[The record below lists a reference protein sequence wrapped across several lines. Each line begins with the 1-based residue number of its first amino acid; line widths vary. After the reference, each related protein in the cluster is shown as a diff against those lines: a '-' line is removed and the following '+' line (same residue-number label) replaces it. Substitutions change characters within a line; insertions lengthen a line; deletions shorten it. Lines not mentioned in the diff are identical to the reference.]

1 MESTLHALGG
11 ILLRATPTFFLVFLL
26 TFYLK
31 KVFFQP
37 LEKVLQQR
45 YEATEGSRKLA
56 EQTVERASAKAA
68 EYEAAMRTARAEIY
82 KAREQSFKELQERR
96 AADTAG
102 GRRRGSA
109 LASWRGR
116 PKLPSPPTWKWPRSR
131 WPPMWGPLPAR
142 SPIPFSGRAP
152 H

>member
-96 AADTAG
+96 AADTAAARERAG
-102 GRRRGSA
+102 ELAREAKASLAADVEVAKVA
-109 LASWRGR
+109 LAADVGSLADRIADSILGR
-116 PKLPSPPTWKWPRSR
+116 T
-131 WPPMWGPLPAR
+131 A
-142 SPIPFSGRAP
+142 A
-152 H
+152 